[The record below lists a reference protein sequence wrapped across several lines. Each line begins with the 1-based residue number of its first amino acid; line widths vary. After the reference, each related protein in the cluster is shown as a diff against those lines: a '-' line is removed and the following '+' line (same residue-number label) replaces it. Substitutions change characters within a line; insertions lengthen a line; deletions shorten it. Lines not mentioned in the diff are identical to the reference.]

1 MRMDYSFETEVLE
14 QVRRKI
20 AHLEFV
26 DDEQARELIAETIFS
41 NIFHIKMSD
50 EELKFIADRTFYR
63 IRKPMGIL
71 TPLIEDKK
79 VTEIMVNG
87 SEKIFIERE
96 GLIRRLPYGFAS
108 VTELEELMQRIAS
121 GVHREINELHPIVD
135 ARLED
140 GSRVNGVYKNIAANG
155 PILTIRKFSDNYMK
169 LEDLVQNGTINEE
182 AAKLLRT
189 LVMSGFNIFV
199 SGGTSSGKTT
209 LLNALGHCIPED
221 ERVIVIEDSMEL
233 QLNSV
238 ENLVQMECRQDNL
251 SGIGKIS
258 IAQLIRTSLRMRP
271 DRIIVGEVRGEEVLD
286 MLQAMNTGH
295 AGSMSTGHGNSI
307 KGMLKRLEAMFLMA
321 MPLDIDAV
329 RAQIAE
335 GIDIMIHIE
344 KYNRGRRIT
353 EITELVGYENGRF
366 ILNPIMTLNEDEELT
381 FTGNSIVNSYKL
393 KRKGIDIFD

>member
-182 AAKLLRT
+182 ADKLLRT

-307 KGMLKRLEAMFLMA
+307 KGMLRRLEAMFLMA

-353 EITELVGYENGRF
+353 EIIELVGYENGRF

>member
-1 MRMDYSFETEVLE
+1 MDYSFETEVLE

-182 AAKLLRT
+182 ADKLLRT

-307 KGMLKRLEAMFLMA
+307 KGMLRRLEAMFLMA

-353 EITELVGYENGRF
+353 EIIELVGYENGRF

>member
-307 KGMLKRLEAMFLMA
+307 KGMLRRLEAMFLMA

-344 KYNRGRRIT
+344 KHNRERRIT
-353 EITELVGYENGRF
+353 EIIELVGYENGRF